1 MSYGMSFA
9 TLEATLAVHFGIR
22 PDDYGKFRARIK
34 QLQRLGFPPGVNVGR
49 GTKFEY
55 SIENFL
61 QLAVAFELM
70 NCGLTGKLVTDIV
83 VEHWPKIASGIWMAH
98 ERDPNGN
105 WSADGLPCVYLDL
118 EVRGLQ
124 NSDGKFSRIRI
135 EDDFSRRERDN
146 PFRAQR
152 SMVSIDLVSFTS
164 DVLQN
169 LSTVGRFPASIAHDE
184 LKAYSAIAKSLRS
197 SKLFERTE
205 WFRVGC
211 YDEHG
216 EVIHDGNDS

>member
-49 GTKFEY
+49 GTKFDY

-61 QLAVAFELM
+61 QLAIAFELM

-83 VEHWPKIASGIWMAH
+83 VEHWSKIAAGIWVAH
-98 ERDPNGN
+98 ERDPNAL
-105 WSADGLPCVYLDL
+105 WSTKGLPDIHLDL
-118 EVRGLQ
+118 EVRGLK
-124 NSDGKFSRIRI
+124 NSDGKFSRVRI
-135 EDDFSRRERDN
+135 EDDFSRRDRDN
-146 PFRAQR
+146 PFRSQR
-152 SMVSIDLVSFTS
+152 SMVSIDLISFTS

-169 LSTVGRFPASIAHDE
+169 LSKVGQFPVSLAHKE
-184 LKAYSAIAKSLRS
+184 LEAYGVTAKALQSTG
-197 SKLFERTE
+197 LFERTE
-205 WFRVGC
+205 WYRVGC
-211 YDEHG
+211 YNERG
-216 EVIHDGNDS
+216 EIIQDDLNP